1 MTPHKLASMLLS
13 LPPILY
19 INIRNPISG
28 YSKAPWGLSVLS
40 QVTGIFTGISIS
52 PSPLLRQ
59 RPDRFAFRAGRN
71 LPDKEFRYLR
81 TVIVTAAVYWGF
93 SSKLALFPLTF
104 QHRAGVSH
112 YTSSYDFAMTCV
124 FAKQSPGPFHCDSPA
139 LCIVHTHAREQPFSR
154 SYGFILQSSLTRVIS
169 RALVFS
175 TCLPVSVCGTG
186 TCIFL
191 SSFSWQRR
199 IKDFVTIFH
208 SSSCLRIMKCGLSCT
223 SPYSLERL
231 TNWALALPFCVT
243 ASSSYTG
250 GTGISTRFPSTTP
263 FGLALGP
270 DLPWADEPSPGIL
283 RLPAGRI
290 LTCLIVYLYR
300 HSLFCTLH
308 VSFPS
313 RFSGYRTLLYQL
325 TLVNSASSVHCLSPV
340 TFSAQNPWTSE
351 LLRTLLMVAASEPTS
366 WLSERFHILFHLT
379 MILGP

>member
-1 MTPHKLASMLLS
+1 MTPRKLASSLLC

-19 INIRNPISG
+19 MDIRNPISS

-40 QVTGIFTGISIS
+40 QVSGIFTGISIS

-112 YTSSYDFAMTCV
+112 YTSSCDFAMTCV
-124 FAKQSPGPFHCDSPA
+124 FAKQSPGPFHCDSPL
-139 LCIVHTHAREQPFSR
+139 LCIAHTHNGEQPFSR

-186 TCIFL
+186 TSVFL

-199 IKDFVTIFH
+199 IKDFVTSFH
-208 SSSCLRIMKCGLSCT
+208 SSSCLRLPMSGFAYS
-223 SPYSLERL
+223 SPYTLERL
-231 TNWALALPFCVT
+231 TNWPLALPFCVT
-243 ASSSYTG
+243 ASSTYSG
-250 GTGISTRFPSTTP
+250 GTGISTCFPSTTP

-300 HSLFCTLH
+300 HSLF
-308 VSFPS
+308 
-313 RFSGYRTLLYQL
+313 
-325 TLVNSASSVHCLSPV
+325 
-340 TFSAQNPWTSE
+340 
-351 LLRTLLMVAASEPTS
+351 
-366 WLSERFHILFHLT
+366 
-379 MILGP
+379 